1 MKTIIEKRRDP
12 RIPVSMPVV
21 LKTSKGAIKGKA
33 VNLSISGLGLL
44 LLPEIREIEGEFQ
57 ITLKLSEDHI
67 MPLTCEKI
75 WSDKII
81 FDGSF
86 HIGIGVRFTKI
97 SSNNRQIIA
106 SKVAEYFIV

>member
-1 MKTIIEKRRDP
+1 MKSIVEKRRDP

-21 LKTSKGAIKGKA
+21 LMTSKGTIKGKT
-33 VNLSISGLGLL
+33 VNLSVSGLGLL
-44 LLPEIREIEGEFQ
+44 LLPETREIDDEFQ
-57 ITLKLSEDHI
+57 ITLKLSDDHI

-97 SSNNRQIIA
+97 SSKNRQILA
-106 SKVAEYFIV
+106 SKVAEYFLV